1 MTDDIAGTLI
11 SRDLYDGIRLA
22 IASDVA
28 EIKDLISPLEE
39 AGVLVERSLS
49 QVPADYVRYSPSEG
63 SAVSGPM
70 TFDRPPA
77 CTTAR
82 SRCAQRLLLRIHPRR
97 LSALVR
103 GTQAILRR
111 MRGARVSRR
120 LAAIPQAGTRPS
132 HLIYLAPIEL
142 SWSRLLR

>member
-49 QVPADYVRYSPSEG
+49 QVPAHYARYSP
-63 SAVSGPM
+63 
-70 TFDRPPA
+70 R
-77 CTTAR
+77 
-82 SRCAQRLLLRIHPRR
+82 
-97 LSALVR
+97 
-103 GTQAILRR
+103 
-111 MRGARVSRR
+111 
-120 LAAIPQAGTRPS
+120 
-132 HLIYLAPIEL
+132 
-142 SWSRLLR
+142 